1 MSIKMSDEVTSHF
14 NVQVSWSGSY
24 PNLCAGEW
32 TCIINGKK
40 VKIPFQGEPAE
51 CEGTYRSWHFEDW
64 EVVWENYRDGLDCD
78 EWCEHW
84 KDWLDELGL
93 SEEERREV
101 YEAFAEEDWRYGSC
115 GGCI

>member
-14 NVQVSWSGSY
+14 SVQVSWSGSY

-40 VKIPFQGEPAE
+40 VKVPFQGEPAE
-51 CEGTYRSWHFEDW
+51 CEGTYQSWHFENW
-64 EVVWENYRDGLDCD
+64 EVVWERYRDGLDCS
-78 EWCEHW
+78 EWCEQW
-84 KDWLDELGL
+84 KDWLNELGL